1 MKKKILI
8 GSIIGIVLVVA
19 IIIGAVFLLG
29 NKEEKKKG
37 ELEFA
42 LNEDGESYS
51 VVGLGNYSNT
61 DVVIPDTYK
70 GKPVTK
76 IADKA
81 FYGIDIVSVNGG
93 ISQGKLNDCAQI
105 TSIVIPDF
113 VTSIGYEAFLGC
125 RSLTNITIPNS
136 VTYIGS
142 SAFAYCASLTRIMLP
157 DSVTYIGSS
166 AFQDCASLTRIILP
180 DSITSIEQYAF
191 AGCSSLAT
199 ITLPDSITSIEQGAF
214 SGCSSLTT
222 IALPDSVTSI
232 AGFTFSGCASLVSI
246 EIPNTLTHIGD
257 FAFWDCV
264 SLKNIE
270 IPNTVVSVGSCAFIG
285 CDSLQY
291 SEYDNAIYLGNENNP
306 YYLLVRGKDE
316 NITSCKVH
324 DETKIIA
331 SKAFSDCVSYYS
343 VTIITP
349 INSNNSNNDEEYVEH
364 SHSHGSDANGE
375 NNTNNTLGNENM
387 IYYAKACAL
396 MESITIPNSVEN
408 IGGGVFGGCISLANV
423 YFGGTVVEWKSIA
436 VNLGWTDIIISGIHT
451 PTTPTSYIVYCTDG
465 QIEKD
470 GTVTYYQ

>member
-51 VVGLGNYSNT
+51 VVGLGNYSDT

-105 TSIVIPDF
+105 TSIVIPDS

-142 SAFAYCASLTRIMLP
+142 SAFAYCASLTRIILP

-191 AGCSSLAT
+191 SGCSSLAT
-199 ITLPDSITSIEQGAF
+199 ITLPDSITSIEQSAF
-214 SGCSSLTT
+214 SDCSSLTT

-232 AGFTFSGCASLVSI
+232 AGYTFSGCASLVSI
-246 EIPNTLTHIGD
+246 AIPNTLTHIGD
-257 FAFWDCV
+257 FAFWNCV

-270 IPNTVVSVGSCAFIG
+270 IPNTVVSVASCAFIG

-331 SKAFSDCVSYYS
+331 SQAFSDCVSYN

-423 YFGGTVVEWKSIA
+423 YFGGTVAEWKSIA